1 MNNSY
6 GIGLGFRCA
15 RGVESNPQLE
25 ARAFYMD
32 ALIHMGSEKYQQ
44 ALIAIEKALKTDAN
58 NKEYQVL
65 KSMIEKQNNL

>member
-1 MNNSY
+1 VGSNS
-6 GIGLGFRCA
+6 
-15 RGVESNPQLE
+15 QLE

-32 ALIHMGSEKYQQ
+32 ALIHLGVEKYQQ
-44 ALIAIEKALKTDAN
+44 ALIAIEKALKTDVN